1 MADDSSVSGDEVQK
15 KDNEEVPTTIADDSV
30 LTKYSTASEITNRVL
45 KEIVDKCIPGA
56 SSMQICE
63 FGDQRVVEETG
74 KVFKKDKN
82 MKKGSAFPTCLSANH
97 CICHFSP
104 LKSDPDYILKDGD
117 LVKVDLG
124 CHIDGFIAAV
134 AHTIV
139 IGASKE
145 NKVKDRKADA
155 ILAAYYAAE
164 AAVRLI
170 KPDANVRLRK

>member
-1 MADDSSVSGDEVQK
+1 
-15 KDNEEVPTTIADDSV
+15 V
-30 LTKYSTASEITNRVL
+30 L
-45 KEIVDKCIPGA
+45 
-56 SSMQICE
+56 
-63 FGDQRVVEETG
+63 EETG

-82 MKKGSAFPTCLSANH
+82 MKKGIAFPTCLSANH

-104 LKSDPDYILKDGD
+104 LKSDPDYIFKDGD
-117 LVKVDLG
+117 LVKIDLG

-139 IGASKE
+139 IGASKD
-145 NKVKDRKADA
+145 NKVKSRKADA

-170 KPDANVRLRK
+170 KPEGNVSFKF